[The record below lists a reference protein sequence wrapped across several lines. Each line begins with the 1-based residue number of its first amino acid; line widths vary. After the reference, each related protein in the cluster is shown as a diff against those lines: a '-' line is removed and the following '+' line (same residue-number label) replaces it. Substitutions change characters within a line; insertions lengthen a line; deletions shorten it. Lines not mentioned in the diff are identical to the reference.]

1 MNEKKGTMLNLDVSL
16 VEQAKL
22 LGINMS
28 NVMNV
33 TLKYLLEGSSLQPI
47 RTDLMLVEQ
56 DIARVNNELSLR
68 SLETQG
74 LSARLEML
82 LAEQINLSSALVNAE
97 KDTSLAK
104 VLERIRSLMVTNV
117 PLEEILERH
126 DLINE
131 LESLLSMKVT
141 YEWLET
147 FKIRVMKNDQ
157 G

>member
-1 MNEKKGTMLNLDVSL
+1 MLNLDVSL

>member
-1 MNEKKGTMLNLDVSL
+1 LNEKKGTMLNLDVSL